1 MKHFFSFLTA
11 LLLTATTFA
20 QVGINT
26 ETPDPSSALDITST
40 DGGLLPPRMTSD
52 QRDNIVSPVE
62 GLIIFCTDCG
72 SGEGELQIKLSSEW
86 GNLYNPGTESSTG
99 NLYLARVEYTSTQ
112 VVGGVEF
119 IDPSGNGDFL
129 TAGANVGTISN
140 YNNVEFTFTNEL
152 TPPKEIIAYGYQANM
167 SRYVITQLDG
177 GGNNAQFY
185 AQGANE
191 SAHSSSFGIGNQ
203 VTTDI
208 MTNFSSAQLK
218 LELSMAYLDAV
229 RNAGGFGTETK
240 EAHAFIIFRF

>member
-1 MKHFFSFLTA
+1 MKQIFKILAILVTGI
-11 LLLTATTFA
+11 TFA

-40 DGGLLPPRMTSD
+40 AGGLLPPRMTSD

-72 SGEGELQIKLSSEW
+72 SAEGELQIKLSSEW

-129 TAGANVGTISN
+129 TAGANVGTITGD
-140 YNNVEFTFTNEL
+140 NVDLTFANEL
-152 TPPKEIIAYGYQANM
+152 TPPKEIIAYAYQANN

-185 AQGANE
+185 ALGANE
-191 SAHSSSFGIGNQ
+191 SNHSSNFGCG
-203 VTTDI
+203 
-208 MTNFSSAQLK
+208 
-218 LELSMAYLDAV
+218 
-229 RNAGGFGTETK
+229 
-240 EAHAFIIFRF
+240 